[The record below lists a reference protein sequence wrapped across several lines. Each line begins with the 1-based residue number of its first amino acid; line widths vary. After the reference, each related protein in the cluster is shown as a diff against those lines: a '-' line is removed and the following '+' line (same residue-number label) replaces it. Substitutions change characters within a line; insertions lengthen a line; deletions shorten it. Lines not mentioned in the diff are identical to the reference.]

1 MWIEFLNKRAR
12 LSRRGGVILIR
23 KCTILFTVIL
33 IALLSACSSAS
44 NDNTDGIES
53 VAGYGESKDN
63 TDEIE
68 PIAGYGE
75 GKDNTDGIEPIAE
88 YNEGKADMEGIV
100 LDIGERV
107 IKLARNLSPNEY
119 EEIKNESVTKL
130 HNEDVAGERALG
142 LIDLIYENKK
152 EFYKGDKVE
161 VWIDGDIMEISPP
174 RAKAKKIVVKK

>member
-53 VAGYGESKDN
+53 VAGYGE
-63 TDEIE
+63 
-68 PIAGYGE
+68 
-75 GKDNTDGIEPIAE
+75 GKDDNDHTNEIEPIAE

-130 HNEDVAGERALG
+130 HNEDVEGERALG

>member
-53 VAGYGESKDN
+53 VAGYGEGKDDN
-63 TDEIE
+63 DHTNEIE
-68 PIAGYGE
+68 PIE
-75 GKDNTDGIEPIAE
+75 E
-88 YNEGKADMEGIV
+88 YNEGKAEMEGIV

-130 HNEDVAGERALG
+130 HNGDVEGESGRG
-142 LIDLIYENKK
+142 LIELIYEKDRKSTRLNSSHVAISYAVFCLKK
-152 EFYKGDKVE
+152 K
-161 VWIDGDIMEISPP
+161 
-174 RAKAKKIVVKK
+174 